1 MEKYASPVNLLKNG
15 SLEPGDSGA
24 PNGPDQYNGGIK
36 FWPAWQAEDTP
47 KGIIKSENGMLRLV
61 NVTNGGIAQ
70 AVSGIKAGQQFII
83 RARAKNESRFAAP
96 TLSYFFR
103 DNPDTGVWGQRST
116 AFTEDLGDGWKRATI
131 YVTVPDGHNI
141 ATINVYVGSLG
152 FQDSTGKDAGCLLD
166 DVELHEVVFP
176 WTNK

>member
-1 MEKYASPVNLLKNG
+1 MEKYASKKNLLKNG
-15 SLEPGDSGA
+15 SLEPGASGA
-24 PNGPDQYNGGIK
+24 PHGPDLYDGGIK
-36 FWPAWQAEDTP
+36 DWPAWQASDTP
-47 KGIIKSENGMLRLV
+47 KGTMKSENGMLRLV
-61 NVTNGGIAQ
+61 NVTNGGISQ

-83 RARAKNESRFAAP
+83 RARSKNESHFAAP

-116 AFTEDLGDGWKRATI
+116 AFTEDAGDGWKRATI

-141 ATINVYVGSLG
+141 ATLNVYVGVNG
-152 FQDSTGKDAGCLLD
+152 FQDPTGKDKGCLVD
-166 DVELHEVVFP
+166 DIELHEIVFP